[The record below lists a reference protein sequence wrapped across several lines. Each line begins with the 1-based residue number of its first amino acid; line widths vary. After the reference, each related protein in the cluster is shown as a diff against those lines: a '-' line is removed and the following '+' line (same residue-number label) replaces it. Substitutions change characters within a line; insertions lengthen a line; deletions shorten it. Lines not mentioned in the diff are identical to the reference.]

1 MAAKV
6 QQFSDIRAKEGTF
19 YSKDDRI
26 SGFPFGACADHPLI
40 LKSLEKISFPG
51 KNIRLSQ
58 YVKDRFISAFSR
70 ICFSALQMFI
80 FAEVGLQIRPNGE
93 NGLVGLDV
101 FIVRRC
107 PVAILIVA
115 DTVAPGS
122 SVGRPVELD
131 VCCARLDF
139 TINAVIIII
148 RGACRKPASIDS

>member
-1 MAAKV
+1 MRRPSFNPK
-6 QQFSDIRAKEGTF
+6 ILRKN
-19 YSKDDRI
+19 I
-26 SGFPFGACADHPLI
+26 FPQ
-40 LKSLEKISFPG
+40 

-70 ICFSALQMFI
+70 ICLSALQMLI
-80 FAEVGLQIRPNGE
+80 FAAVGFLRPFGSKRPQVERQIRPNGE